1 MKPLK
6 LFRQEIFSPK
16 NKTAKQLTGHAGEVA
31 VANRYKADGYTV
43 VARNLHVAKNE
54 LDLVV
59 RNKTHIVFVEVKTR
73 HAAAGVP
80 SRYGRPADAV
90 NRDKRAH
97 TIAAA
102 KAYLS
107 VHAKDFDPPLQ
118 PRMDIAE
125 VYMTRRDNGKDEI
138 TDIKI
143 FQNAFG
149 AR

>member
-6 LFRQEIFSPK
+6 LFRQEAFSPE
-16 NKTAKQLTGHAGEVA
+16 NKTDRQITGHAGEVA
-31 VANRYKADGYTV
+31 VEKRYRADGYTV
-43 VARNLHVAKNE
+43 LARNLHVARNE
-54 LDLVV
+54 LDLIV

-73 HAAAGVP
+73 HARAGVP

-97 TIAAA
+97 TVAAA
-102 KAYLS
+102 KAYLRA
-107 VHAKDFDPPLQ
+107 HEKDFNPPLQ
-118 PRMDIAE
+118 PRIDIAE
-125 VYMTRRDNGKDEI
+125 VYMTRREDGKDEI

-143 FQNAFG
+143 FQGAFG